1 MKTFIAAT
9 FASVAVAALANS
21 FSPVIGVTEITATS
35 QNTIIPI
42 PYKSLANSANNVT
55 LADLVRTTGLPVG
68 TWLLA
73 FNGTQYESWKLEVNS
88 ASSSWTPVKYAS
100 SINMGETG
108 VAQGANTKEFAPGG
122 AFWIVL
128 PNAPSADGQ
137 KIYVYGSYSNDVTSK
152 VPAGKTM
159 LVANPKQGAATPAV
173 EGAVAK
179 DQMVCIKSGVVT
191 TYTYD
196 GTKWGRWV
204 TTTTAGKSS
213 LEFVEGLPEL
223 EVGDGFWYKS
233 KKSTAVSAEEGSSA
247 AADNVTITWTSVQN

>member
-9 FASVAVAALANS
+9 FASVAVAAWANS

-42 PYKSLANSANNVT
+42 PYTSLANSANYVT
-55 LADLVRTTGLPVG
+55 LADLVRTTGLPAG

-73 FNGTQYESWKLEVNS
+73 FDGDEYEAWTLQEDGGSWIPGT
-88 ASSSWTPVKYAS
+88 YAS
-100 SINMGETG
+100 TNMGGTS

-122 AFWIVL
+122 AFCIVL
-128 PNAPSADGQ
+128 PNAPSADEQ
-137 KIYVYGSYSNDVTSK
+137 KIYVYGSYFDSVTFT

-159 LVANPKQGAATPAV
+159 LVSNPKQEKSTPHV
-173 EGAVAK
+173 SGAVAK

-191 TYTYD
+191 TYTYN

-204 TTTTAGKSS
+204 TTTTEGKSS

-247 AADNVTITWTSVQN
+247 AADNVTITWTSVQQN

>member
-55 LADLVRTTGLPVG
+55 LADLVRTTGLPAG

-73 FNGTQYESWKLEVNS
+73 FDGDEYEAWVLGDGG
-88 ASSSWTPVKYAS
+88 SWTPGTYAS
-100 SINMGETG
+100 TNMGG
-108 VAQGANTKEFAPGG
+108 ISVAPGANTKEFAPGG

-128 PNAPSADGQ
+128 PKAPQSEQ
-137 KIYVYGSYSNDVTSK
+137 KIYVYGSYSDGVTFT

-159 LVANPKQGAATPAV
+159 LVANPKQEKSTPNV
-173 EGAVAK
+173 SGAVAK

-196 GTKWGRWV
+196 GTDWGRWV
-204 TTTTAGKSS
+204 TTTTEGKSS

-247 AADNVTITWTSVQN
+247 AADNVTITWTSVQQN